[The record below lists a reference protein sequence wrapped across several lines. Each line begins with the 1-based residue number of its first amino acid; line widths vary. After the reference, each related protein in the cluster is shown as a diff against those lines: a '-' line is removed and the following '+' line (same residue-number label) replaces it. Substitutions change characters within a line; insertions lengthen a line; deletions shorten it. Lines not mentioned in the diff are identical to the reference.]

1 MASLIGCQSK
11 LISEQV
17 LEGDSIKIKV
27 NTRGT
32 FGNNVRQSSSDSNMT
47 LRFDKTGTGSF
58 TNTRTTSPDY
68 FQPGTPFE
76 GFSVEYKPTEGSLT
90 EKRNSNYKFNDIGTG
105 SLTDKSGVS
114 YENLTFDNRVIWE
127 RSGTSGSA
135 TPFDISH
142 DYMFNDS
149 SSFVLINTK
158 ITALDDFEELYFG
171 RFGDPDQGRE
181 RSGNGSHS
189 TINTRDSQSSVTAV
203 STDNQFAI
211 TLATNENNSVGA
223 GISGDSS
230 IGLTGIGTFSQWQT
244 KGRYYLAATESS
256 STGDESI
263 GLGFQFNNVSSGD
276 TQSFYYAYCLGEDVT
291 ASRNQC
297 NNVAFTFLNNDD
309 GDATYT
315 ISGTTSAGQTLT
327 TSATSADPD
336 GNGTV
341 SSYTWQSSSDGTNW
355 TTISTSS
362 SYTLT
367 SSEEGKYIRVTVAYT
382 DGESFSESVTASSVS
397 IPHVDTGDAAFSIS
411 GTTSVGE
418 VLTGSK
424 STSDPDGDGSFS
436 YQWQSSSDNSTWT
449 NISGATGS
457 SYTVTEEEAGKY
469 VRLVITYT
477 DSKSFSES
485 VIASSVSIGSRLHT
499 EWLQPFAAMQN
510 VGLSSIKKFRDL
522 VLNKAGDCNYY
533 GWIIDNTD
541 FCLYSNVSN
550 SISYVNGNG
559 NYGGYDYANFITSI
573 NLEKTFNDKWKAGL
587 AYGFGTS
594 NLDSFNFSGTTANF
608 SSNNRHYSIFASKK
622 VSDKFTL
629 KGMIAGSDF
638 DYVGNRNYS
647 TTVAKSSYDADG
659 YTAEIIGTWDIYK
672 FVKESKSLLHLQP
685 FFGIA
690 FANHKQERFSE
701 SGSGDLV
708 TISANEAQ
716 SLLLKTGIGIS
727 KQIPMEKGKWILV
740 PSIDLNYEYDAY
752 AKNNSRRI
760 DGIVKG
766 SSDATTFV
774 SSKTLGEHRVSAE
787 ISADFIFTENFSFNL
802 NADYVLADGGNQ
814 YTYGGGFRLV
824 F

>member
-1 MASLIGCQSK
+1 MQIRRLYKRLISTFLMASLIGCQSK
-11 LISEQV
+11 INSEEV
-17 LEGDSIKIKV
+17 LKGDSIKIKV

-32 FGNNVRQSSSDSNMT
+32 FGNNQSGTSNNNKLM
-47 LRFDKTGTGSF
+47 LRFDKTGNGSF
-58 TNTRTTSPDY
+58 TNPTTTSPDF

-76 GFSVEYKPTEGSLT
+76 GFSVEYKLTGGSLT
-90 EKRNSNYKFNDIGTG
+90 EKRNVNKTYNEIGTG

-127 RSGTSGSA
+127 RSGTAGST

-158 ITALDDFEELYFG
+158 ITALDDFEELYFS

-181 RSGNGSHS
+181 RSGNGSFT
-189 TINTRDSQSSVTAV
+189 TINTRDSQNSVTAV

-230 IGLTGIGTFSQWQT
+230 IGLTGHGTSTGGWQT

-256 STGDESI
+256 STGDETI
-263 GLGFQFNNVSSGD
+263 GLGFEFNNVSSGD

-297 NNVAFTFLNNDD
+297 NNVAFTFLNTDD
-309 GDATYT
+309 GDAVYS
-315 ISGTTSAGQTLT
+315 ISGTTSIGETLSTSVT
-327 TSATSADPD
+327 TADPD

-341 SSYTWQSSSDGTNW
+341 SSYTWQSSSDGINW
-355 TTISTSS
+355 TTIGTSS
-362 SYTLT
+362 TYTIT
-367 SSEEGKYIRVTVAYT
+367 SSEQGKYIRLLVSYT
-382 DGESFSESVTASSVS
+382 DGESFSESVTASSV
-397 IPHVDTGDAAFSIS
+397 T
-411 GTTSVGE
+411 
-418 VLTGSK
+418 
-424 STSDPDGDGSFS
+424 
-436 YQWQSSSDNSTWT
+436 
-449 NISGATGS
+449 
-457 SYTVTEEEAGKY
+457 
-469 VRLVITYT
+469 
-477 DSKSFSES
+477 
-485 VIASSVSIGSRLHT
+485 IGSQLHT

-522 VLNKAGDCNYY
+522 VLNKAGDCYDY

-550 SISYVNGNG
+550 TISYVNGES
-559 NYGGYDYANFITSI
+559 NYGGYDYANFITAV
-573 NLEKTFNDKWKAGL
+573 NLEKTFNDKWKGGL

-594 NLDSFNFSGTTANF
+594 NLDGFNFSGTTANF
-608 SSNNRHYSIFASKK
+608 SSNNRYYSIFASKK
-622 VSDKFTL
+622 ISDKFRL
-629 KGMIAGSDF
+629 KGMIAVSDF
-638 DYVGNRNYS
+638 DYEGNRNYS
-647 TTVAKSSYDADG
+647 TTAAESIYDADG

-672 FVKESKSLLHLQP
+672 IIREFKSLLHLQP
-685 FFGIA
+685 SFGIA
-690 FANHKQERFSE
+690 FATHKQEGFSE

-708 TISANEAQ
+708 TITSNEAQ
-716 SLLLKTGIGIS
+716 SFLLKTGIGIK
-727 KQIPMEKGKWILV
+727 KQIHMEKGKWILV

-752 AKNNSRRI
+752 AKNNSRKI
-760 DGIVKG
+760 GGIVKG
-766 SSDATTFV
+766 SSDADTFV
-774 SSKTLGEHRVSAE
+774 SSATLGEQRVSGE
-787 ISADFIFTENFSFNL
+787 IGADFICTENLSFNL

-814 YTYGGGFRLV
+814 YSYGGGFKLV

>member
-1 MASLIGCQSK
+1 MRGYK
-11 LISEQV
+11 LIKKLITLTLFSSLV
-17 LEGDSIKIKV
+17 SYPIKIRSDETLTGDHVQIRV
-27 NTRGT
+27 NTKGT
-32 FGNNVRQSSSDSNMT
+32 LGSSLM
-47 LRFDKTGTGSF
+47 LRYDLSGS
-58 TNTRTTSPDY
+58 PIVDY
-68 FQPGTPFE
+68 FLPGTPME
-76 GFSVEYKPTEGSLT
+76 GFSVQTQTSLGGSFS
-90 EKRNSNYKFNDIGTG
+90 KYVNNNNYNWTTQGNGISIGTG
-105 SLTDKSGVS
+105 ALTDKSGVLFK
-114 YENLTFDNRVIWE
+114 NLTFDNRVIWE
-127 RSGTSGSA
+127 KSGSSGTS

-149 SSFVLINTK
+149 SSFVLINTE
-158 ITALDDFEELYFG
+158 ITALQDFKTIYFN
-171 RFGDPDQGRE
+171 RHGDPDQGDDQGR
-181 RSGNGSHS
+181 GHT
-189 TINTRDSQSSVTAV
+189 TINTRDSNNSVTAV
-203 STDNQFAI
+203 ATNNSFAI
-211 TLATNENNSVGA
+211 TLATNENSGVGA

-230 IGLTGIGTFSQWQT
+230 LGYGSSWVTAGEY
-244 KGRYYLAATESS
+244 YYLATESS

-263 GLGFQFNNVSSGD
+263 GISFKFDDVSSGD
-276 TQSFYYAYCLGEDVT
+276 TLNFNYAYCLGANVT

-297 NNVAFTFLNNDD
+297 NNVAFTFLNTDD
-309 GDATYT
+309 GDAVYS
-315 ISGTTSAGQTLT
+315 ISGTTSIGETLSTSVT
-327 TSATSADPD
+327 TADPD
-336 GNGTV
+336 GNGTI
-341 SSYTWQSSSDGTNW
+341 SSYTWQSSSDGINW
-355 TTISTSS
+355 TTIGTSS
-362 SYTLT
+362 TYTIT
-367 SSEEGKYIRVTVAYT
+367 SSEQGKYIRLLVSYT
-382 DGESFSESVTASSVS
+382 DGESFSESVTASSV
-397 IPHVDTGDAAFSIS
+397 T
-411 GTTSVGE
+411 
-418 VLTGSK
+418 
-424 STSDPDGDGSFS
+424 
-436 YQWQSSSDNSTWT
+436 
-449 NISGATGS
+449 
-457 SYTVTEEEAGKY
+457 
-469 VRLVITYT
+469 
-477 DSKSFSES
+477 
-485 VIASSVSIGSRLHT
+485 IGSQLHT

-510 VGLSSIKKFRDL
+510 VGLNSIKKFRDL
-522 VLNKAGDCNYY
+522 VLDKAGDCNNY

-559 NYGGYDYANFITSI
+559 NYGGYDYANFITAV
-573 NLEKTFNDKWKAGL
+573 NLEKTFNDKWKVGL

-690 FANHKQERFSE
+690 FANHKQEGFSE

-752 AKNNSRRI
+752 AKNNSRKI
-760 DGIVKG
+760 GGIVKG

-774 SSKTLGEHRVSAE
+774 SSETLGEHRVSAE
-787 ISADFIFTENFSFNL
+787 IGADFFCTQNLSFNL
-802 NADYVLADGGNQ
+802 NGAYVLADGGNQ
-814 YTYGGGFRLV
+814 YSYGGGFKLV

>member
-1 MASLIGCQSK
+1 VQIRRLYKRLISTFLMASLIGCQSK
-11 LISEQV
+11 INSEEV
-17 LEGDSIKIKV
+17 LKGDSIKIKV

-32 FGNNVRQSSSDSNMT
+32 FGNNQSGTSNNNKLM
-47 LRFDKTGTGSF
+47 LRFDKTGNGSF
-58 TNTRTTSPDY
+58 TNPTTTSPDF

-76 GFSVEYKPTEGSLT
+76 GFSVEYKLTGGSLT
-90 EKRNSNYKFNDIGTG
+90 EKRNVNKTYNEIGTG

-127 RSGTSGSA
+127 RSGTSGST

-158 ITALDDFEELYFG
+158 ITALDDFEELYFS

-181 RSGNGSHS
+181 RSGNGSFT
-189 TINTRDSQSSVTAV
+189 TINTRDSQNSVTAV

-230 IGLTGIGTFSQWQT
+230 IGLTGHGTSTGGWQT

-256 STGDESI
+256 STGDETI
-263 GLGFQFNNVSSGD
+263 GLGFEFNNVSSGD

-297 NNVAFTFLNNDD
+297 NNVAFTFLNTDD
-309 GDATYT
+309 GDAVYS
-315 ISGTTSAGQTLT
+315 ISGTTSIGETLSTSVT
-327 TSATSADPD
+327 TADPD

-341 SSYTWQSSSDGTNW
+341 SSYTWQSSSDGINW
-355 TTISTSS
+355 TTIGTSS
-362 SYTLT
+362 TYTIT
-367 SSEEGKYIRVTVAYT
+367 SSEQGKYIRLLVSYT
-382 DGESFSESVTASSVS
+382 DGESFSESVTASSV
-397 IPHVDTGDAAFSIS
+397 T
-411 GTTSVGE
+411 
-418 VLTGSK
+418 
-424 STSDPDGDGSFS
+424 
-436 YQWQSSSDNSTWT
+436 
-449 NISGATGS
+449 
-457 SYTVTEEEAGKY
+457 
-469 VRLVITYT
+469 
-477 DSKSFSES
+477 
-485 VIASSVSIGSRLHT
+485 IGSQLHT

-522 VLNKAGDCNYY
+522 VLNKAGDCYDY

-550 SISYVNGNG
+550 TISYVNGES
-559 NYGGYDYANFITSI
+559 NYGGYDYANFITAV
-573 NLEKTFNDKWKAGL
+573 NLEKTFNDKWKGGL

-594 NLDSFNFSGTTANF
+594 NLDGFNFSGTTANF
-608 SSNNRHYSIFASKK
+608 SSNNRYYSIFASKK
-622 VSDKFTL
+622 ISDKFRL
-629 KGMIAGSDF
+629 KGMIAVSDF
-638 DYVGNRNYS
+638 DYEGNRNYS
-647 TTVAKSSYDADG
+647 ATAAESIYDADG

-672 FVKESKSLLHLQP
+672 IIREFKSLLHLQP
-685 FFGIA
+685 SFGIA
-690 FANHKQERFSE
+690 FATHKQEGFSE

-708 TISANEAQ
+708 TITSNEAQ
-716 SLLLKTGIGIS
+716 SFLLKTGIGI
-727 KQIPMEKGKWILV
+727 KKEIHMEKGKWILV

-752 AKNNSRRI
+752 AKNNSRKI
-760 DGIVKG
+760 GGIVKD
-766 SSDATTFV
+766 SSDTTTFV
-774 SSKTLGEHRVSAE
+774 SSATLGEHRVSGE
-787 ISADFIFTENFSFNL
+787 IGADFICTENFSFNL

-814 YTYGGGFRLV
+814 YTYGGGFKLV

>member
-1 MASLIGCQSK
+1 MRGYK
-11 LISEQV
+11 LIKKLITLTLFSSLV
-17 LEGDSIKIKV
+17 SYPIKIRSDETLTGDHVQIRV
-27 NTRGT
+27 NTKGT
-32 FGNNVRQSSSDSNMT
+32 LGTSLM
-47 LRFDKTGTGSF
+47 LRYDLSGS
-58 TNTRTTSPDY
+58 PIVDY
-68 FQPGTPFE
+68 FLPGSPME
-76 GFSVEYKPTEGSLT
+76 GFSVQTQTSLGGSFS
-90 EKRNSNYKFNDIGTG
+90 KYVNNNNYHWTTQGNGISIGTG
-105 SLTDKSGVS
+105 ALTDKSGVLFK
-114 YENLTFDNRVIWE
+114 NLTFDNRVIWE
-127 RSGTSGSA
+127 KSGSSGTS

-149 SSFVLINTK
+149 SSFVLINTE
-158 ITALDDFEELYFG
+158 ITALQDFKTIYFN
-171 RFGDPDQGRE
+171 RHGDPDQGDDQGR
-181 RSGNGSHS
+181 GHT
-189 TINTRDSQSSVTAV
+189 TINTRDSNNSVTAV
-203 STDNQFAI
+203 ATNNSFAI
-211 TLATNENNSVGA
+211 TLATNENSGVGA

-230 IGLTGIGTFSQWQT
+230 LGYGSNWVTAGEY
-244 KGRYYLAATESS
+244 YYLATESS

-263 GLGFQFNNVSSGD
+263 GISFKFDDVSSGD
-276 TQSFYYAYCLGEDVT
+276 TLNFNYAYCLGANVT
-291 ASRNQC
+291 ESRNQC
-297 NNVAFTFLNNDD
+297 NNVAFTFLNTDD
-309 GDATYT
+309 GDAVYS
-315 ISGTTSAGQTLT
+315 ISGTTSIGETLSTSVT
-327 TSATSADPD
+327 TADPD
-336 GNGTV
+336 GNGTI
-341 SSYTWQSSSDGTNW
+341 SSYTWQSSSDGINW
-355 TTISTSS
+355 TTIGTSS
-362 SYTLT
+362 TYTIT
-367 SSEEGKYIRVTVAYT
+367 SSEQGKYIRLLVSYT
-382 DGESFSESVTASSVS
+382 DGESFSESVTASSV
-397 IPHVDTGDAAFSIS
+397 T
-411 GTTSVGE
+411 
-418 VLTGSK
+418 
-424 STSDPDGDGSFS
+424 
-436 YQWQSSSDNSTWT
+436 
-449 NISGATGS
+449 
-457 SYTVTEEEAGKY
+457 
-469 VRLVITYT
+469 
-477 DSKSFSES
+477 
-485 VIASSVSIGSRLHT
+485 IGSQLHT

-510 VGLSSIKKFRDL
+510 VGLNSIKKFRDL
-522 VLNKAGDCNYY
+522 VLDKAGDCNNY

-622 VSDKFTL
+622 VSDKFRL

-690 FANHKQERFSE
+690 FANHKQEGFSE

-760 DGIVKG
+760 GGIVKG

-787 ISADFIFTENFSFNL
+787 IGADFIFTENFSFNL

-814 YTYGGGFRLV
+814 YSYGGGFRLV

>member
-1 MASLIGCQSK
+1 MRGYK
-11 LISEQV
+11 LIKKLITLTLFSSLV
-17 LEGDSIKIKV
+17 SYPIKIRSDETLTGDHVQIRV
-27 NTRGT
+27 NTKGT
-32 FGNNVRQSSSDSNMT
+32 LGTSLM
-47 LRFDKTGTGSF
+47 LRYDLSGS
-58 TNTRTTSPDY
+58 PIVDY
-68 FQPGTPFE
+68 FLPGNPME
-76 GFSVEYKPTEGSLT
+76 GFSVQTQTSLGGSFS
-90 EKRNSNYKFNDIGTG
+90 KYVNNNNYNWTTQGNGISIGTG
-105 SLTDKSGVS
+105 ALTDKSGVLFK
-114 YENLTFDNRVIWE
+114 NLTFDNRVIWE
-127 RSGTSGSA
+127 KSGSSGTS

-149 SSFVLINTK
+149 SSFVLINTE
-158 ITALDDFEELYFG
+158 ITALQDFKTIYFN
-171 RFGDPDQGRE
+171 RHGDPDQGDDQGR
-181 RSGNGSHS
+181 GHT
-189 TINTRDSQSSVTAV
+189 TINTRDSNNSVTAV
-203 STDNQFAI
+203 ATNNSFAI
-211 TLATNENNSVGA
+211 TLATNENSGVGA

-230 IGLTGIGTFSQWQT
+230 LGYGSSWVTAGEY
-244 KGRYYLAATESS
+244 YYLATESS

-263 GLGFQFNNVSSGD
+263 GISFKFDDVSSGD
-276 TQSFYYAYCLGEDVT
+276 TLNFNYAYCLGANVT
-291 ASRNQC
+291 ESRNQC

-355 TTISTSS
+355 TTIGTGS

-411 GTTSVGE
+411 GTTSVGQ
-418 VLTGSK
+418 VLSA
-424 STSDPDGDGSFS
+424 SQSSSDPDGDGSFS
-436 YQWQSSSDNSTWT
+436 YQWQSSSDNATWT
-449 NISGATGS
+449 NISGATSS

-485 VIASSVSIGSRLHT
+485 VIASSVSIRSRLHN

-510 VGLSSIKKFRDL
+510 VGLNSIKKFRDL
-522 VLNKAGDCNYY
+522 VLNKAGDCNNH
-533 GWIIDNTD
+533 GWIVDNTD

-638 DYVGNRNYS
+638 DYVGSRNYS
-647 TTVAKSSYDADG
+647 TSIAESAYDADG

-672 FVKESKSLLHLQP
+672 FNKESKSLLHLQP
-685 FFGIA
+685 SFGIA
-690 FANHKQERFSE
+690 FAMHKQEGFSE

-708 TISANEAQ
+708 TISSNEAQ
-716 SLLLKTGIGIS
+716 SLLLKTGIGIE

-740 PSIDLNYEYDAY
+740 PSIDLNYEFDAY

-760 DGIVKG
+760 GGIVKG

-774 SSKTLGEHRVSAE
+774 SSETLGEHRVSAE
-787 ISADFIFTENFSFNL
+787 IGADFICTQNLSFNL
-802 NADYVLADGGNQ
+802 NAAYVLADGGNQ
-814 YTYGGGFRLV
+814 YSYGGGFKLV

>member
-1 MASLIGCQSK
+1 MQIRRLYKRLISTFLMASLIGCQSK
-11 LISEQV
+11 INSEEV
-17 LEGDSIKIKV
+17 LKGDSIKIKV

-32 FGNNVRQSSSDSNMT
+32 FGNNQSGTSNNNKLM
-47 LRFDKTGTGSF
+47 LRFDKTGNGSF
-58 TNTRTTSPDY
+58 TNPTTTSPDF

-76 GFSVEYKPTEGSLT
+76 GFSVEYKLTGGSLT
-90 EKRNSNYKFNDIGTG
+90 EKRNVNKTYNEIGAG

-127 RSGTSGSA
+127 RSGTSGST

-158 ITALDDFEELYFG
+158 ITALDDFEELYFS

-181 RSGNGSHS
+181 RSGNGSFT
-189 TINTRDSQSSVTAV
+189 TINTRDSQNSVTAV

-230 IGLTGIGTFSQWQT
+230 IGLTGHGTSTGGWQT

-256 STGDESI
+256 STGDETI
-263 GLGFQFNNVSSGD
+263 GLGFEFNNVSSGD

-297 NNVAFTFLNNDD
+297 NNVAFTFLNTDD
-309 GDATYT
+309 GDAVYS
-315 ISGTTSAGQTLT
+315 ISGTTSIGETLSTSVT
-327 TSATSADPD
+327 TADPD

-341 SSYTWQSSSDGTNW
+341 SSYTWQSSSDGINW
-355 TTISTSS
+355 TTIGTSS
-362 SYTLT
+362 TYTIT
-367 SSEEGKYIRVTVAYT
+367 SSEQGKYIRLLVSYT
-382 DGESFSESVTASSVS
+382 DGESFSESVTASSV
-397 IPHVDTGDAAFSIS
+397 T
-411 GTTSVGE
+411 
-418 VLTGSK
+418 
-424 STSDPDGDGSFS
+424 
-436 YQWQSSSDNSTWT
+436 
-449 NISGATGS
+449 
-457 SYTVTEEEAGKY
+457 
-469 VRLVITYT
+469 
-477 DSKSFSES
+477 
-485 VIASSVSIGSRLHT
+485 IGSQLHT

-522 VLNKAGDCNYY
+522 VLNKAGDCYDY

-550 SISYVNGNG
+550 TISYVNGES
-559 NYGGYDYANFITSI
+559 NYGGYDYANFITAV
-573 NLEKTFNDKWKAGL
+573 NLEKTFNDKWKGGL

-594 NLDSFNFSGTTANF
+594 NLDGFNFSGTTANF
-608 SSNNRHYSIFASKK
+608 SSNNRYYSIFASKK
-622 VSDKFTL
+622 ISDKFRL
-629 KGMIAGSDF
+629 KGMIAVSDF
-638 DYVGNRNYS
+638 DYEGNRNYS
-647 TTVAKSSYDADG
+647 TTAAESIYDADG

-672 FVKESKSLLHLQP
+672 IIKEFKSLLHLQP
-685 FFGIA
+685 SFGIA
-690 FANHKQERFSE
+690 FATHKQEGFSE

-708 TISANEAQ
+708 TITSNEAQ
-716 SLLLKTGIGIS
+716 SFLLKTGIGI
-727 KQIPMEKGKWILV
+727 KKEIHMEKGKWILV

-752 AKNNSRRI
+752 AKNNSRKI
-760 DGIVKG
+760 GGIVKD
-766 SSDATTFV
+766 SSDTTTFV
-774 SSKTLGEHRVSAE
+774 YSATLEERRVSGE
-787 ISADFIFTENFSFNL
+787 IGADFICTENFSFNL

-814 YTYGGGFRLV
+814 YTYGGGFKLV

>member
-1 MASLIGCQSK
+1 MQIRRLYKRLISTFLMASLIGCQSK
-11 LISEQV
+11 INSEEV

-32 FGNNVRQSSSDSNMT
+32 FGNNSSGSSTNNRLM

-58 TNTRTTSPDY
+58 TNTSTTSPDF

-76 GFSVEYKPTEGSLT
+76 GFSVEYKPTGGSLT
-90 EKRNSNYKFNDIGTG
+90 EKRNVNKTYNEMGTG

-127 RSGTSGSA
+127 RSGTSGSS

-158 ITALDDFEELYFG
+158 ITALVDFEELYFS
-171 RFGDPDQGRE
+171 RFGDPDQGRD
-181 RSGNGSHS
+181 RSGNNSYT

-203 STDNQFAI
+203 ATDNQFAI

-223 GISGDSS
+223 GISGDTS
-230 IGLTGIGTFSQWQT
+230 IGLTGISSTSSWQT

-263 GLGFQFNNVSSGD
+263 GLGFEFNNVSSGD

-291 ASRNQC
+291 ASRNIC
-297 NNVAFTFLNNDD
+297 NNVAFTFLNTDD

-315 ISGTTSAGQTLT
+315 ISGTTSIGGTLSTSVT
-327 TSATSADPD
+327 TADPD
-336 GNGTV
+336 GNGTI
-341 SSYTWQSSSDGTNW
+341 SSYTWQSSSDGINW
-355 TTISTSS
+355 TTIGTSS
-362 SYTLT
+362 SYTIT
-367 SSEEGKYIRVTVAYT
+367 SSEQGKYIRLLVSYT
-382 DGESFSESVTASSVS
+382 DGESFSESVTASSV
-397 IPHVDTGDAAFSIS
+397 T
-411 GTTSVGE
+411 
-418 VLTGSK
+418 
-424 STSDPDGDGSFS
+424 
-436 YQWQSSSDNSTWT
+436 
-449 NISGATGS
+449 
-457 SYTVTEEEAGKY
+457 
-469 VRLVITYT
+469 
-477 DSKSFSES
+477 
-485 VIASSVSIGSRLHT
+485 IGSQLHT

-510 VGLSSIKKFRDL
+510 VGLNSIKKFRDL
-522 VLNKAGDCNYY
+522 VLNKAGDCNDY

-541 FCLYSNVSN
+541 FCLYSNISN
-550 SISYVNGNG
+550 TISYVNGDS
-559 NYGGYDYANFITSI
+559 NYGGYDYANFITTV
-573 NLEKTFNDKWKAGL
+573 NLEKTFNDKWKGGL
-587 AYGFGTS
+587 SYGFGTS
-594 NLDSFNFSGTTANF
+594 NLDGFNFSGTTANF
-608 SSNNRHYSIFASKK
+608 SSNNRHHSIFASKK
-622 VSDKFTL
+622 ISNKFRL

-638 DYVGNRNYS
+638 DYEGSRNYS
-647 TTVAKSSYDADG
+647 TTAAESAYDADG

-672 FVKESKSLLHLQP
+672 LIKESKSLLHLQP
-685 FFGIA
+685 SLGIA
-690 FANHKQERFSE
+690 FATHKQEGFSE

-708 TISANEAQ
+708 TISSNEAQ
-716 SLLLKTGIGIS
+716 SLLLKTGIVIK

-752 AKNNSRRI
+752 AKNNSRKI
-760 DGIVKG
+760 GGIVKG

-774 SSKTLGEHRVSAE
+774 SSETLGEHRVSGE
-787 ISADFIFTENFSFNL
+787 IGADFICTENFSFNL

-814 YTYGGGFRLV
+814 YTYGGGFKLV

>member
-1 MASLIGCQSK
+1 VQIRRLYKRLISTFLMASLIGCQSK
-11 LISEQV
+11 INSEEV
-17 LEGDSIKIKV
+17 LKGDSIKIKV

-32 FGNNVRQSSSDSNMT
+32 FGNNQSGTSNNNKLM
-47 LRFDKTGTGSF
+47 LRFDKTGNGSF
-58 TNTRTTSPDY
+58 TNPTTTSPDF

-76 GFSVEYKPTEGSLT
+76 GFSVEYKLTGGSLT
-90 EKRNSNYKFNDIGTG
+90 EKRNVNKTYNEIGTG

-127 RSGTSGSA
+127 RSGTSGST

-158 ITALDDFEELYFG
+158 ITALDDFEELYFS

-181 RSGNGSHS
+181 RSGNGSFT
-189 TINTRDSQSSVTAV
+189 TINTRDSQNSVTAV

-230 IGLTGIGTFSQWQT
+230 IGLTGHGTSTGGWQT

-256 STGDESI
+256 STGDETI
-263 GLGFQFNNVSSGD
+263 GLGFEFNNVSSGD

-297 NNVAFTFLNNDD
+297 NNVAFTFLNTDD
-309 GDATYT
+309 GDAVYS
-315 ISGTTSAGQTLT
+315 ISGTTSIGETLSTSVT
-327 TSATSADPD
+327 TADPD

-341 SSYTWQSSSDGTNW
+341 SSYTWQSSSDGINW
-355 TTISTSS
+355 TTIGTSS
-362 SYTLT
+362 TYTIT
-367 SSEEGKYIRVTVAYT
+367 SSEQGKYIRLLVSYT
-382 DGESFSESVTASSVS
+382 DGESFSESVTASSV
-397 IPHVDTGDAAFSIS
+397 T
-411 GTTSVGE
+411 
-418 VLTGSK
+418 
-424 STSDPDGDGSFS
+424 
-436 YQWQSSSDNSTWT
+436 
-449 NISGATGS
+449 
-457 SYTVTEEEAGKY
+457 
-469 VRLVITYT
+469 
-477 DSKSFSES
+477 
-485 VIASSVSIGSRLHT
+485 IGSQLHT

-522 VLNKAGDCNYY
+522 VLNKAGDCYDY

-550 SISYVNGNG
+550 TISYVNGES
-559 NYGGYDYANFITSI
+559 NYEGYDYANFITAV
-573 NLEKTFNDKWKAGL
+573 NLEKTFNDKWKGGL

-594 NLDSFNFSGTTANF
+594 NLDGFNFSGTTANF
-608 SSNNRHYSIFASKK
+608 SSNNRYYSIFASKK
-622 VSDKFTL
+622 ISDKFRL
-629 KGMIAGSDF
+629 KGMIAVSDF
-638 DYVGNRNYS
+638 DYEGNRNYS
-647 TTVAKSSYDADG
+647 ATAAESIYDADG

-672 FVKESKSLLHLQP
+672 FIKESKSLLHLKP
-685 FFGIA
+685 SLG
-690 FANHKQERFSE
+690 FAYTTHMQKGFSE
-701 SGSGDLV
+701 SGRGDLV
-708 TISANEAQ
+708 TISSNEAQ
-716 SLLLKTGIGIS
+716 SLLLKTGIGIE

-752 AKNNSRRI
+752 AKNNSRKI
-760 DGIVKG
+760 GGIVKG
-766 SSDATTFV
+766 SSDADTFV
-774 SSKTLGEHRVSAE
+774 SSATLGEQRVSGE
-787 ISADFIFTENFSFNL
+787 IGADFICTENLSFNL

-814 YTYGGGFRLV
+814 YSYGGGFKLV

>member
-11 LISEQV
+11 IISEQV
-17 LEGDSIKIKV
+17 IKGDSIKIKV

-32 FGNNVRQSSSDSNMT
+32 FGNNQSGTSDNNRLM

-58 TNTRTTSPDY
+58 TNPTTTSPDF

-76 GFSVEYKPTEGSLT
+76 GFSVEYKLTGGSLT
-90 EKRNSNYKFNDIGTG
+90 EKRNVNKTYNEIGTG

-127 RSGTSGSA
+127 RSGTSGST

-158 ITALDDFEELYFG
+158 ITALVDFEELYFS
-171 RFGDPDQGRE
+171 RFGDPDQGKE
-181 RSGNGSHS
+181 RPPVNNFT

-230 IGLTGIGTFSQWQT
+230 IGLTGHGGSTSGWQT

-256 STGDESI
+256 STGDETI
-263 GLGFQFNNVSSGD
+263 GLGFEFNNVSSGD

-297 NNVAFTFLNNDD
+297 NNVAFTFLNTDD
-309 GDATYT
+309 GDAVYS
-315 ISGTTSAGQTLT
+315 ISGTTSIGETLSTSVT
-327 TSATSADPD
+327 TSDPD

-341 SSYTWQSSSDGTNW
+341 SSYTWQSSSDGINW
-355 TTISTSS
+355 TTIGTSS
-362 SYTLT
+362 TYTIT
-367 SSEEGKYIRVTVAYT
+367 SSEQGKYIRLLVSYT
-382 DGESFSESVTASSVS
+382 DGESFSESVTASSV
-397 IPHVDTGDAAFSIS
+397 T
-411 GTTSVGE
+411 
-418 VLTGSK
+418 
-424 STSDPDGDGSFS
+424 
-436 YQWQSSSDNSTWT
+436 
-449 NISGATGS
+449 
-457 SYTVTEEEAGKY
+457 
-469 VRLVITYT
+469 
-477 DSKSFSES
+477 
-485 VIASSVSIGSRLHT
+485 IGSQLHT

-522 VLNKAGDCNYY
+522 VLNKAGDCYDY

-550 SISYVNGNG
+550 TISYVNGDS
-559 NYGGYDYANFITSI
+559 NYGGYDYANFITAV
-573 NLEKTFNDKWKAGL
+573 NLEKTFNDKWKGGL

-594 NLDSFNFSGTTANF
+594 NLDGFNFSGTTANF
-608 SSNNRHYSIFASKK
+608 SSNNRHYSIFASNKI
-622 VSDKFTL
+622 SDKFRL
-629 KGMIAGSDF
+629 KGMIAVSDF
-638 DYVGNRNYS
+638 DYEGNRNYS
-647 TTVAKSSYDADG
+647 ATAAESIYDADG

-672 FVKESKSLLHLQP
+672 IIKESKSLLHLQP
-685 FFGIA
+685 SFGIA
-690 FANHKQERFSE
+690 FATHKQEGFSE

-708 TISANEAQ
+708 TITSNEAQ
-716 SLLLKTGIGIS
+716 SLLLKTGIGIK
-727 KQIPMEKGKWILV
+727 KQIHMEKGKWILV

-752 AKNNSRRI
+752 AKNNSRKI
-760 DGIVKG
+760 GGIVKG
-766 SSDATTFV
+766 SSDADTFV
-774 SSKTLGEHRVSAE
+774 SSATLGEHRVSGE
-787 ISADFIFTENFSFNL
+787 IGADFICTENFSFNL

-814 YTYGGGFRLV
+814 YSYGGGFKLV

>member
-1 MASLIGCQSK
+1 MQIRRLYKRLISTFLMASLIGCQSK
-11 LISEQV
+11 INSEEV
-17 LEGDSIKIKV
+17 LKGDSIKIKV

-32 FGNNVRQSSSDSNMT
+32 FGNNQSGTSDNNRLM

-58 TNTRTTSPDY
+58 TNTSTTSPDF

-76 GFSVEYKPTEGSLT
+76 GFSVEYKLTGGSLT
-90 EKRNSNYKFNDIGTG
+90 EKRNVNKTYNEIGTG

-127 RSGTSGSA
+127 RSGTSGSS

-158 ITALDDFEELYFG
+158 ITALDDFEELYFS

-181 RSGNGSHS
+181 RSGNGSFT

-230 IGLTGIGTFSQWQT
+230 IGLTGHGTSTGGWQT

-256 STGDESI
+256 STGDETI
-263 GLGFQFNNVSSGD
+263 GLGFEFNNVSSGD

-297 NNVAFTFLNNDD
+297 NNVAFTFLNTDD
-309 GDATYT
+309 GDAVYS
-315 ISGTTSAGQTLT
+315 ISGTTSIGETLSTSVT
-327 TSATSADPD
+327 TADPD

-341 SSYTWQSSSDGTNW
+341 SSYTWQSSSDGINW
-355 TTISTSS
+355 TTIGTSS
-362 SYTLT
+362 TYTIT
-367 SSEEGKYIRVTVAYT
+367 SSEQGKYIRLLVSYT
-382 DGESFSESVTASSVS
+382 DGESFSESVTASSV
-397 IPHVDTGDAAFSIS
+397 T
-411 GTTSVGE
+411 
-418 VLTGSK
+418 
-424 STSDPDGDGSFS
+424 
-436 YQWQSSSDNSTWT
+436 
-449 NISGATGS
+449 
-457 SYTVTEEEAGKY
+457 
-469 VRLVITYT
+469 
-477 DSKSFSES
+477 
-485 VIASSVSIGSRLHT
+485 IGSQLHT

-522 VLNKAGDCNYY
+522 VLNKAGDCNDY

-550 SISYVNGNG
+550 TISYVNGDS
-559 NYGGYDYANFITSI
+559 NYGGYDYANFITAV
-573 NLEKTFNDKWKAGL
+573 NLEKTFNDKWKGGL

-594 NLDSFNFSGTTANF
+594 NLDGFNFSGTTANF
-608 SSNNRHYSIFASKK
+608 SSNNRYYSIFASKK
-622 VSDKFTL
+622 ISDKFRL
-629 KGMIAGSDF
+629 KGMIAGSDS
-638 DYVGNRNYS
+638 DYEGSRNYS
-647 TTVAKSSYDADG
+647 TTTAESAYNVDG

-672 FVKESKSLLHLQP
+672 FIKESQSLLHLQP
-685 FFGIA
+685 SLGIA
-690 FANHKQERFSE
+690 FATHNQEGFSE

-708 TISANEAQ
+708 TISSNEAQ
-716 SLLLKTGIGIS
+716 SLLLKTGIGIK

-752 AKNNSRRI
+752 AKNSSRKI
-760 DGIVKG
+760 GGIVKD
-766 SSDATTFV
+766 SSDTTTFV
-774 SSKTLGEHRVSAE
+774 YSATLEERRVSGE
-787 ISADFIFTENFSFNL
+787 IGADFICTENFSFNL

-814 YTYGGGFRLV
+814 YTYGGGFKLV

>member
-11 LISEQV
+11 INSEEV
-17 LEGDSIKIKV
+17 LKGDSIKIKV

-32 FGNNVRQSSSDSNMT
+32 FGNNQSGTSNNNKLM
-47 LRFDKTGTGSF
+47 LRFDKTGNGSF
-58 TNTRTTSPDY
+58 TNPTTTSPDF

-76 GFSVEYKPTEGSLT
+76 GFSVEYKLTGGSLT
-90 EKRNSNYKFNDIGTG
+90 EKRNVNKTYNEIGTG

-127 RSGTSGSA
+127 RSGTSGST

-158 ITALDDFEELYFG
+158 ITALDDFEELYFS

-181 RSGNGSHS
+181 RSGNGSFT

-230 IGLTGIGTFSQWQT
+230 IGLTGHGTSTGGWQT

-256 STGDESI
+256 STGDETI
-263 GLGFQFNNVSSGD
+263 GLGFEFNNVSSGD

-297 NNVAFTFLNNDD
+297 NNVAFTFLVTDD

-355 TTISTSS
+355 TTIGTGS

-367 SSEEGKYIRVTVAYT
+367 SSEEGKFIRVTVAYT

-436 YQWQSSSDNSTWT
+436 YQWQSSSDNATWT
-449 NISGATGS
+449 NI
-457 SYTVTEEEAGKY
+457 
-469 VRLVITYT
+469 VRNNI
-477 DSKSFSES
+477 
-485 VIASSVSIGSRLHT
+485 
-499 EWLQPFAAMQN
+499 QN
-510 VGLSSIKKFRDL
+510 IK
-522 VLNKAGDCNYY
+522 
-533 GWIIDNTD
+533 WT
-541 FCLYSNVSN
+541 
-550 SISYVNGNG
+550 
-559 NYGGYDYANFITSI
+559 
-573 NLEKTFNDKWKAGL
+573 
-587 AYGFGTS
+587 
-594 NLDSFNFSGTTANF
+594 
-608 SSNNRHYSIFASKK
+608 
-622 VSDKFTL
+622 
-629 KGMIAGSDF
+629 
-638 DYVGNRNYS
+638 
-647 TTVAKSSYDADG
+647 
-659 YTAEIIGTWDIYK
+659 
-672 FVKESKSLLHLQP
+672 
-685 FFGIA
+685 
-690 FANHKQERFSE
+690 
-701 SGSGDLV
+701 
-708 TISANEAQ
+708 
-716 SLLLKTGIGIS
+716 
-727 KQIPMEKGKWILV
+727 
-740 PSIDLNYEYDAY
+740 
-752 AKNNSRRI
+752 
-760 DGIVKG
+760 
-766 SSDATTFV
+766 
-774 SSKTLGEHRVSAE
+774 
-787 ISADFIFTENFSFNL
+787 
-802 NADYVLADGGNQ
+802 
-814 YTYGGGFRLV
+814 
-824 F
+824 

>member
-1 MASLIGCQSK
+1 MQTRKLYKRLVSTFLMASLIGCQSK

-76 GFSVEYKPTEGSLT
+76 GFSVEYKLTGGSLT

-171 RFGDPDQGRE
+171 RFGDPDPGRE

-230 IGLTGIGTFSQWQT
+230 IGLTGFGTFSQWQT

-263 GLGFQFNNVSSGD
+263 GLGFEFNNVSSGD

-297 NNVAFTFLNNDD
+297 NNVAFTFLNTDD
-309 GDATYT
+309 GDAVYS
-315 ISGTTSAGQTLT
+315 ISGTTSIGETLSTSVT
-327 TSATSADPD
+327 TADPD
-336 GNGTV
+336 GNGTI
-341 SSYTWQSSSDGTNW
+341 SSYTWQSSSDGINW
-355 TTISTSS
+355 TTIGTSS
-362 SYTLT
+362 TYTIT
-367 SSEEGKYIRVTVAYT
+367 SSEQGKYIRLLVSYT
-382 DGESFSESVTASSVS
+382 DGESFSESVTASSV
-397 IPHVDTGDAAFSIS
+397 T
-411 GTTSVGE
+411 
-418 VLTGSK
+418 
-424 STSDPDGDGSFS
+424 
-436 YQWQSSSDNSTWT
+436 
-449 NISGATGS
+449 
-457 SYTVTEEEAGKY
+457 
-469 VRLVITYT
+469 
-477 DSKSFSES
+477 
-485 VIASSVSIGSRLHT
+485 IGSQLHT

-690 FANHKQERFSE
+690 FANHKQEGFSE

>member
-1 MASLIGCQSK
+1 MQIRRLYKRLISTFLMASLIGCQSK
-11 LISEQV
+11 INSEEV
-17 LEGDSIKIKV
+17 LKGDSIKIKV

-32 FGNNVRQSSSDSNMT
+32 FGNNQSGTSNNNKLM
-47 LRFDKTGTGSF
+47 LRFDKTGNGSF
-58 TNTRTTSPDY
+58 TNPTTTSPDF

-76 GFSVEYKPTEGSLT
+76 GFSVEYKLTGGSLT
-90 EKRNSNYKFNDIGTG
+90 EKRNVNKTYNEIGTG

-127 RSGTSGSA
+127 RSGTSGST

-158 ITALDDFEELYFG
+158 ITALDDFEELYFS

-181 RSGNGSHS
+181 RSGNGSFT
-189 TINTRDSQSSVTAV
+189 TINTRDSQNSVTAV

-230 IGLTGIGTFSQWQT
+230 IGLTGHGTSTGGWQT

-256 STGDESI
+256 STGDETI
-263 GLGFQFNNVSSGD
+263 GLGFEFNNVSSGD

-297 NNVAFTFLNNDD
+297 NNVAFTFLNTDD
-309 GDATYT
+309 GDAVYS
-315 ISGTTSAGQTLT
+315 ISGTTSIGETLSTSVT
-327 TSATSADPD
+327 TADPD

-341 SSYTWQSSSDGTNW
+341 SSYTWQSSSDGINW
-355 TTISTSS
+355 TTIGTSS
-362 SYTLT
+362 TYTIT
-367 SSEEGKYIRVTVAYT
+367 SSEQGKYIRLLVSYT
-382 DGESFSESVTASSVS
+382 DGESFSESVTASSV
-397 IPHVDTGDAAFSIS
+397 T
-411 GTTSVGE
+411 
-418 VLTGSK
+418 
-424 STSDPDGDGSFS
+424 
-436 YQWQSSSDNSTWT
+436 
-449 NISGATGS
+449 
-457 SYTVTEEEAGKY
+457 
-469 VRLVITYT
+469 
-477 DSKSFSES
+477 
-485 VIASSVSIGSRLHT
+485 IGSQLHT

-522 VLNKAGDCNYY
+522 VLNKAGDCYDY

-550 SISYVNGNG
+550 TISYVNGES
-559 NYGGYDYANFITSI
+559 NYEGYDYANFITAV
-573 NLEKTFNDKWKAGL
+573 NLEKTFNDKWKGGL

-594 NLDSFNFSGTTANF
+594 NLDGFNFSGTTANF
-608 SSNNRHYSIFASKK
+608 SSNNRYYSIFASKK
-622 VSDKFTL
+622 ISDKFRL
-629 KGMIAGSDF
+629 KGMIAVSDF
-638 DYVGNRNYS
+638 DYEGNRNYS
-647 TTVAKSSYDADG
+647 ATAAESIYDADG

-672 FVKESKSLLHLQP
+672 IIREFKSLLHLQP
-685 FFGIA
+685 SFGIA
-690 FANHKQERFSE
+690 FATHKQEGFSE

-708 TISANEAQ
+708 TITSNEAQ
-716 SLLLKTGIGIS
+716 SFLLKTGIGI
-727 KQIPMEKGKWILV
+727 KKEIHMEKGKWILV

-752 AKNNSRRI
+752 AKNNSRKI
-760 DGIVKG
+760 GGIVKG
-766 SSDATTFV
+766 SSDADTFV
-774 SSKTLGEHRVSAE
+774 SSATLGEQRVSGE
-787 ISADFIFTENFSFNL
+787 IGADFICTENLSFNL

-814 YTYGGGFRLV
+814 YSYGGGFKLV